1 MSSRA
6 GLPGQCGKLGER
18 GPTESQVSEMLIAAE
33 TAAIA
38 DIATVGVPV

>member
-6 GLPGQCGKLGER
+6 CSPGQCGKLGER
-18 GPTESQVSEMLIAAE
+18 GLDKSQVSEMLIAAE
-33 TAAIA
+33 TAAIT